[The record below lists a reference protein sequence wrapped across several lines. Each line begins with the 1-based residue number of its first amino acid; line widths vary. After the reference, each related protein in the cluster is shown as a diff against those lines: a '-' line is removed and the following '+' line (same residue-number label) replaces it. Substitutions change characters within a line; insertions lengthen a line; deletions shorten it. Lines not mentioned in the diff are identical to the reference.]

1 MGPRALL
8 AVLAVLPTTCRSA
21 PEPAPAPVTVSAP
34 AFASASASAPAS
46 VPVPVPDSASAA
58 DPRCPSGWTCDYD
71 AFDRQPKPAITKL
84 FVQKHA
90 HMLHLVARASPLVAG
105 EIIVKSFTVAIGSG
119 GHGYKRHEG
128 DRVTPIG
135 TYTITGRYPSRW
147 HTYLALSYPND
158 EDRRRF
164 DDLVA
169 RGEVDRKVGPGS
181 AIAIHGRR
189 KDMRDGIHKV
199 VDWTLGC
206 VALDNGEIDEVA
218 AVAPVGTTVEIAD

>member
-21 PEPAPAPVTVSAP
+21 PEPAPAPVTAP
-34 AFASASASAPAS
+34 ASASASASAPAS
-46 VPVPVPDSASAA
+46 APVTVPASAA
-58 DPRCPSGWTCDYD
+58 DPRCPGGWTCDYD
-71 AFDRQPKPAITKL
+71 AFDRQPNPAITKL

-90 HMLHLVARASPLVAG
+90 HMLHLVAG

-147 HTYLALSYPND
+147 HTYLAISYPND

-164 DDLVA
+164 EDLVT

-189 KDMRDGIHKV
+189 KDMWDGAHKA

-218 AVAPVGTTVEIAD
+218 AMAPVGTTVVIAD